1 MDIGQELKHTVTT
14 IINSNHQTVINETT
28 FTDGADLILD
38 AKHTV
43 NLPAGA
49 TYHLESKGDINDKTI
64 KRVLNTANNLLG
76 VQAFSFS
83 SSNDAIDTDQAHL
96 TAVYDAATETLKG
109 TAPIDSTVRII
120 FEDDSAVRVLPESDS
135 TWVYQLDVEN
145 QLQFGVNKILVVDAT
160 HDSSFV
166 TLNIE
171 REEPVEPLK
180 EGYTFDISNDGQRI
194 TGTVEDSRAIV
205 NIEIGE
211 KTYKFIASN
220 DLIWAIDLPA
230 PLLHQDIVKV
240 FVSLND
246 QQSIT
251 QSETF
256 YKINVQLDQAA
267 GQFVAGTSSPMANIL
282 IKTPKYGEFT
292 TIATADGVWRVD
304 LIAGLPADAI
314 VEVSIDGI
322 ALPSVT
328 YTGPANIEYKLSA
341 KIVDSLHLEGTA
353 EAQTEV
359 TIIAGV
365 NTAFEVL
372 SNDQGKWN
380 TVLTSALNDGDSVLV
395 STASAQV
402 ELHYSLD
409 IINSGI
415 TTFTAALDG
424 AQSVTGSV
432 DANATIRVTFED
444 NSTIDT
450 QVAPGDFTIDLG
462 KVLTPSEPIVV
473 SCIVGSTVYKA
484 IQLNA

>member
-1 MDIGQELKHTVTT
+1 MDFGQELKHTVTT
-14 IINSNHQTVINETT
+14 TINSDRQTVVNETS
-28 FTDGADLILD
+28 FSDGAELILE

-43 NLPAGA
+43 SLPAGA
-49 TYHLESKGDINDKTI
+49 TYHIEAKGDINDKTI
-64 KRVLNTANNLLG
+64 KRILNTANNLLG
-76 VQAFSFS
+76 TQAFSYS

-96 TAVYDAATETLKG
+96 TAVYDAVTQTLKG

-120 FEDDSAVRVLPESDS
+120 FEDDSSVRVLPESDS
-135 TWVYQLDVEN
+135 TWNYQLDVEK
-145 QLQFGVNKILVVDAT
+145 QLQFGTNKILVDDT
-160 HDSSFV
+160 TLDTSFIV
-166 TLNIE
+166 FNIE
-171 REEPVEPLK
+171 REEPVEPLN
-180 EGYTFDISNDGQRI
+180 EGFTFDISNDGQRI
-194 TGTVEDSRAIV
+194 TGTVEDVRATV
-205 NIEIGE
+205 NVAIGE
-211 KTYKFIASN
+211 QTYQAIAAN
-220 DLIWAIDLPA
+220 DLSWAIELTA
-230 PLLHQDIVKV
+230 PLLHQDIVSI

-246 QQSIT
+246 QHSLT

-292 TIATADGVWRVD
+292 TMASASGVWKVD
-304 LIAGLPADAI
+304 LVAGLPTDAI
-314 VEVSIDGI
+314 VEISIDGI
-322 ALPSVT
+322 ALPNVT
-328 YTGPANIEYKLSA
+328 YTGPSDIEFKLSA
-341 KIVDSLHLEGTA
+341 KIIDSLHLEGTA

-372 SNDQGKWN
+372 SNAQGKWN

-444 NSTIDT
+444 NSTLDT
-450 QVAPGDFTIDLG
+450 EVAHGDFTIDLG
-462 KVLTPSEPIVV
+462 RVLSPSEPIVV